1 MIPENEERRK
11 VKITLR
17 REAGYSQRDLQAET
31 GIPQR
36 VIAYYEKASLRP
48 PTHLLPILA
57 KALGVNADQFLGME
71 KTERVPKTRDSR
83 LWRRVSQLENLPA
96 KERKQI
102 VQLLD
107 TYLEREKLRRPPHL
121 KAGS

>member
-1 MIPENEERRK
+1 MIPEKTKRRK

-31 GIPQR
+31 GISQR
-36 VIAYYEKASLRP
+36 VIAYYEKNSQRP
-48 PTHLLPILA
+48 PTHLLPVLA
-57 KALGVNADQFLGME
+57 KALGVTADQFLGME
-71 KTERVPKTRDSR
+71 KTERTPKTRDNR
-83 LWRRVSQLENLPA
+83 LYRRLSQLEKLPA

-107 TYLEREKLRRPPHL
+107 TFLEKEKLRVGQL
-121 KAGS
+121 KQAGR